1 MATELVGMSLDTHS
15 KLDCRIAWS
24 YEHRDLTG
32 TSPMRPNQDSFLDAA
47 LGGGGMDR
55 QAPQVGRF
63 HRQPDAADH
72 VTVPG
77 AILSHQDGA
86 ARGHLVVFEA
96 IAVAGNLEA
105 HAVPEVVAVRFR
117 PDRVQIVAAFVDE
130 QQQAFPA
137 RQP

>member
-1 MATELVGMSLDTHS
+1 
-15 KLDCRIAWS
+15 
-24 YEHRDLTG
+24 
-32 TSPMRPNQDSFLDAA
+32 MRPDKDGLLDAA

-55 QAPQVGRF
+55 QAPQMRRLD
-63 HRQPDAADH
+63 RQPDATDH
-72 VTVPG
+72 VPRLG

-96 IAVAGNLEA
+96 ISVAGNLEA

>member
-1 MATELVGMSLDTHS
+1 
-15 KLDCRIAWS
+15 
-24 YEHRDLTG
+24 
-32 TSPMRPNQDSFLDAA
+32 MRPDKDGLLDAA

-55 QAPQVGRF
+55 QAPQVGRLD
-63 HRQPDAADH
+63 RQPDPADH
-72 VTVPG
+72 VPLLG
-77 AILSHQDGA
+77 AIRRHQDGA

-96 IAVAGNLEA
+96 IAIAGNLEA

>member
-1 MATELVGMSLDTHS
+1 MRTVSSTPPLAVGGWIARHPRWGAWTASLTPQ
-15 KLDCRIAWS
+15 I
-24 YEHRDLTG
+24 
-32 TSPMRPNQDSFLDAA
+32 TSRS
-47 LGGGGMDR
+47 
-55 QAPQVGRF
+55 
-63 HRQPDAADH
+63 
-72 VTVPG
+72 PG
-77 AILSHQDGA
+77 PYAA

-105 HAVPEVVAVRFR
+105 HAVPEVIAVRFR